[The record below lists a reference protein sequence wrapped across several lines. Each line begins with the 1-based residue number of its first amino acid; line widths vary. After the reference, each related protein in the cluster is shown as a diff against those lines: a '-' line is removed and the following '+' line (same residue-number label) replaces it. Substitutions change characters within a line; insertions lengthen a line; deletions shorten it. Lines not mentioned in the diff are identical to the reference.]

1 MELGLN
7 GKTALITGASQ
18 GIGEAIAE
26 ALGKEGCHLV
36 LAARSLPKLEHIADR
51 ISEQFGVRVQT
62 IAIDLTGP
70 DACDALMQQ
79 VGTINILVNNA
90 GAIPSGALG
99 DVTGH
104 VMQRAMGLKL
114 FAYKRLAELA
124 FEHMRINGNGVILNV
139 IGTAGERARAAYAL
153 GSMVNASLI
162 AMTRALG
169 LQASV
174 HGVRVVGLHP
184 GATLTKRKLDQLRQ
198 RATDQFGQEE
208 EWPALAAQYPFGR
221 LAKAEEIAA
230 CAAFLCSTAAS
241 YVNAT
246 CLTVDGGATDS
257 IL

>member
-1 MELGLN
+1 MELGLS

-36 LAARSLPKLEHIADR
+36 LAARSLSKLEHLADR
-51 ISEQFGVRVQT
+51 ISGQFEGRVQI

-79 VGTINILVNNA
+79 AGTIDILVNNA
-90 GAIPSGALG
+90 GAIPAGALG
-99 DVTGH
+99 DVTGD
-104 VMQRAMGLKL
+104 VMQRAIGLKL

-124 FEHMRINGNGVILNV
+124 FEQMRINRNGVILNV

-169 LQASV
+169 LQASS

-184 GATLTKRKLDQLRQ
+184 GATLTERKLEQLKQ
-198 RATDQFGQEE
+198 RATDQFGEE
-208 EWPALAAQYPFGR
+208 EQWPALAAQYPLGR
-221 LAKAEEIAA
+221 LAKAEEIAV